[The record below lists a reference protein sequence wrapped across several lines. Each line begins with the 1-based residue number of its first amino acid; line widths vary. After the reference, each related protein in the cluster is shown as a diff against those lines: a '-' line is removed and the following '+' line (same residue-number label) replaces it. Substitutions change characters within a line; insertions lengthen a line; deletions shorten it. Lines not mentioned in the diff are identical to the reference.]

1 MQKIA
6 VIGHKNPDTDATLSA
21 LIMAEFL
28 EKKWYEATAY
38 IQGELNKETLYLL
51 ETYNISYPEIKTT
64 LDTDIEVCL
73 VDHNEASQAPDNL
86 SELNVTWLV
95 DHHKINFETNTP
107 LYMRI
112 EPICST
118 ASILYKM
125 FIEAGFEISK
135 ETATMM
141 LACIMSDSL
150 LWKSPTT
157 TAEDKEIA
165 AKLQEISGIN
175 SLEDFAMPMFNA
187 KSDLGDMPVKDLIQY
202 DYKIFEL
209 NGRKCGVGTL
219 ETTNPWYG
227 LGRKDEIL
235 TWMQELKSE
244 ESLDFIMLSIVDIL
258 EEKNTTIVLDG
269 VDTEIVETVF
279 QTTVSD
285 NLADLGA
292 RLSRKKQ
299 VAPDLTEYFNALL

>member
-51 ETYNISYPEIKTT
+51 ETYNISCPEIKTT

-135 ETATMM
+135 ETAIMM

-157 TAEDKEIA
+157 TVEDKEIA
-165 AKLQEISGIN
+165 TKLQEISGIN
-175 SLEDFAMPMFNA
+175 SLEDFAMPMFHA

-209 NGRKCGVGTL
+209 NGKKCGVGTL

-235 TWMQELKSE
+235 TWMQKLKSE

-279 QTTVSD
+279 QTTVNN

-299 VAPDLTEYFNALL
+299 VAPDLTEYFNSLS

>member
-21 LIMAEFL
+21 IIMAEYL
-28 EKKWYEATAY
+28 EKKWYEATPY

-51 ETYNISYPEIKTT
+51 ETYNITCPEIKTS
-64 LDTDIEVCL
+64 LDTEIEVCL

-86 SELNVTWLV
+86 SELNVTWLI
-95 DHHKINFETNTP
+95 DHHKVMFETSSP
-107 LYMRI
+107 LYMRV

-118 ASILYKM
+118 GSILYKM
-125 FIEAGFEISK
+125 FTEAGFEISP

-157 TAEDKEIA
+157 TQEDKKIA
-165 AKLQEISGIN
+165 AELQSIAAID
-175 SLEDFAMPMFNA
+175 SLEDFAMPMFEA
-187 KSDLGDMPVKDLIQY
+187 KSDLGDMPVKELIQY

-209 NGRKCGVGTL
+209 NGNKCGVGTL
-219 ETTNPWYG
+219 ETTNPGYG

-235 TWMQELKSE
+235 SWLEALKAE
-244 ESLDFIMLSIVDIL
+244 QNLDFIMLSIVDIL
-258 EEKNTTIVLDG
+258 EEKNTTIVLDWN
-269 VDTEIVETVF
+269 DTSILEEVF
-279 QTTVSD
+279 NTSVQD

-299 VAPDLTEYFNALL
+299 IAPDLTEYFNK